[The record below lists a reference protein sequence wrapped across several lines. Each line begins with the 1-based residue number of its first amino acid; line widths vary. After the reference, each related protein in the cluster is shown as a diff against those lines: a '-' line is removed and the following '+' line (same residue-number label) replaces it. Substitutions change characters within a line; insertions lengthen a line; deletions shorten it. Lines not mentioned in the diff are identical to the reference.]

1 MKREPTPPTLTEHGT
16 RNTEPRTRNPK
27 HLPMPPLRLL
37 LVTGEYP
44 PMQGGVADY
53 TRALGLALAARGHEI
68 AVLTSTQAQPAPDD
82 HTLAVFPLVES
93 WGWSCWQ
100 DLDAAFRAWQPHL
113 VHIQYQTAAYAL
125 RPAINLWP
133 WRPWQRPPLPTAVTF
148 HDLRLPYLFPKAHLV
163 RRWVTQTLAR
173 SCTLVVATNPED
185 TAALRP
191 HRPDLLEI
199 PIGSNIPCAPPADFD
214 RAAWRARLGLGPA
227 AALLCYF
234 GFLNASKGGELL
246 HQVLARLLAAGHDAH
261 LLMIGGQVGASDPT
275 NQGYLQRVRA
285 DIEALG
291 LTARVHWT
299 GHIPSPQV
307 SAAFLASDIC
317 LLPYQDGV
325 SYRRGSFMAALAHG
339 MAIVTTPP
347 ATPHPHLSDGE
358 TVLLA
363 PAQAPALAAAVLRL
377 LADPALAQRLRE
389 NAGRLSHTFAWEH
402 IAARSDEAYQ
412 AIVQTW
418 ERTA

>member
-1 MKREPTPPTLTEHGT
+1 MI
-16 RNTEPRTRNPK
+16 
-27 HLPMPPLRLL
+27 PLRLL
-37 LVTGEYP
+37 FVTGEYP

-53 TRALGLALAARGHEI
+53 TRALSLALAARGHEI
-68 AVLTSTQAQPAPDD
+68 AVLTSAQAQPAPAD
-82 HTLAVFPLVES
+82 HTLALFPLVEN
-93 WGWSCWQ
+93 WGWGCWQ
-100 DLDAAFRAWQPHL
+100 DLDAILRAWQPHL

-133 WRPWQRPPLPTAVTF
+133 WRPWRPSPIPTAVTF

-191 HRPDLLEI
+191 LRPDLLEI
-199 PIGSNIPCAPPADFD
+199 PIGSNIPCIPPADFD
-214 RAAWRARLGLGPA
+214 RAAWRARLGLGPNA
-227 AALLCYF
+227 TLLCYF

-246 HQVLARLLAAGHDAH
+246 IQTLAQLADAGRPAH

-275 NQGYLQRVRA
+275 NQDYLQRVRA
-285 DIEALG
+285 SIEALG
-291 LTARVHWT
+291 LIDCVHWT
-299 GHIPSPQV
+299 GHLPPAQV

-339 MAIVTTPP
+339 LPIVTTPP
-347 ATPHPHLSDGE
+347 AVPYPHLRDGE

-363 PAQAPALAAAVLRL
+363 PAQAPALAGAVLRL

-389 NAGRLSHTFAWEH
+389 NADRLARAFAWEH

-412 AIVQTW
+412 SIVQKW
-418 ERTA
+418 ERNA